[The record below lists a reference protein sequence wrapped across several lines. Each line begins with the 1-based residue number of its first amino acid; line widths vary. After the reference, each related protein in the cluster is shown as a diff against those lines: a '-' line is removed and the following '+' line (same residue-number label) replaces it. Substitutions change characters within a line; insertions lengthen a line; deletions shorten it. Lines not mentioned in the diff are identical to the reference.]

1 MRIISKF
8 NDYYDSVQAYGQDNL
23 CVYHRKSEEFDV
35 TDQDFSK
42 VLESYFKEIP
52 SFHDGTNYIDIHI
65 IGFCGKLYPV
75 WKMKCYPYRDTLKR
89 VEEFVYDSDEIANF
103 LGKYKKMSNN
113 LLKFNNLPTQRQRWG
128 WRQINFT
135 RKDID
140 ICVEKFNKDN
150 KLEHLFFDHKTP
162 VFIISENDRQH
173 FYKTGNKHRIELN
186 PCLKNYNFFRQ
197 RDTFNAYQD
206 ISMYISGILG
216 LNDPDIVHISDE
228 DMKSQKGFDD
238 WSFKK
243 LPTKKR

>member
-89 VEEFVYDSDEIANF
+89 VEEFVY
-103 LGKYKKMSNN
+103 
-113 LLKFNNLPTQRQRWG
+113 
-128 WRQINFT
+128 
-135 RKDID
+135 DID